1 MRVSRGFG
9 AALAGA
15 AFVLSGCAGG
25 GAGVAPA
32 PQVPAHAGAN
42 AGQRSGAQVQH
53 VVIMIQENRS
63 FDNLF
68 ATFPGADGATSG
80 KMHNGQIVPLKKVG
94 LAALDVNH
102 TYPTYLQD
110 YDNGKMDGF
119 DLAKYGTGQRA
130 GKYPYQYV
138 DPTKIAPYWTLA
150 QQYVLADRMFQT
162 QGSGSFTAHQDLIAG
177 ATVIDPTDSVVDDP
191 SNSFAWGCDGKKTTV
206 TSLITTSGQYLFD
219 QGPFPCFRYSSGTM
233 RDLLDKKHVSW
244 RYYTPHHRGNTDG
257 ALWNAFDAIFD
268 VRYGPEWTTNIS
280 IPQTNIL
287 NDITNGKLPAV
298 SWVIPDKLDSD
309 HPNGLD
315 KIDDG
320 PSWVAT
326 VVNAIG
332 QSNYWDSTT
341 IVLLWDDWGGFYD
354 HVPPAFLDDAGGL
367 GFRVPMIVISP
378 YVVPGVAHTQYE
390 FGSVL
395 KYVEE
400 TFGLGS
406 MGRTDQRATSIGKLI
421 DTQRHPLPFNPI
433 PSLRSRT
440 YFLTRPSSYE
450 PVDTE

>member
-1 MRVSRGFG
+1 MAVFRCIG

-15 AFVLSGCAGG
+15 AFVLSGCSGG
-25 GAGVAPA
+25 GAVSPA
-32 PQVPAHAGAN
+32 PQVPAHAGAD
-42 AGQRSGAQVQH
+42 AGQRTGAQIQH
-53 VVIMIQENRS
+53 VVIIIQENRS
-63 FDNLF
+63 FDDFF

-138 DPTKIAPYWTLA
+138 DPTKIQPYWALA

-177 ATVIDPTDSVVDDP
+177 ATVVDSSDSIVDDP
-191 SNSFAWGCDGKKTTV
+191 SNSFAWGCDGKKGTV
-206 TSLITTSGQYLFD
+206 TSLITTNGQYLFD
-219 QGPFPCFRYSSGTM
+219 EGPFPCFKYSSGTM

-257 ALWNAFDAIFD
+257 ALWNGFDAIFN

-287 NDITNGKLPAV
+287 NDISNGKLPAV

-315 KIDDG
+315 KTDDG

-332 QSNYWDSTT
+332 ESNYWDSTT
-341 IVLLWDDWGGFYD
+341 IVILWDDWGGFYD
-354 HVPPAFLDDAGGL
+354 HVPPAFLDNAGGL
-367 GFRVPMIVISP
+367 GFRVPMIVVSP
-378 YVVPGVAHTQYE
+378 YVMPGVAHTQYE

-406 MGRTDQRATSIGKLI
+406 MGRTDQRATSIGNLI
-421 DTQRHPLPFNPI
+421 NTQRHPLPFNPI
-433 PSLRSRT
+433 PSLRSRK
-440 YFLTRPSSYE
+440 YFLTQPSSYE